1 MASKQ
6 MKNTMINPKNIMQNH
21 KYYLS
26 ATAQLQKVVYLD
38 NNKDRIYIGPMLLTA
53 PLSMVLHRDR

>member
-38 NNKDRIYIGPMLLTA
+38 NNKDIGPMLLTA